1 MCITKSQFFFV
12 QNSTNLSVH
21 HDLATSN
28 QPQRVYP
35 VVVEVN
41 PALNFAW
48 PTVADPLRDKEQT
61 QILSFQGNS
70 FLISRPAIFRSFG

>member
-1 MCITKSQFFFV
+1 MEKNKNGLVNFACVKLSYHVKYISIISSDTPLLRTLKKMCITKSQFFFV

-41 PALNFAW
+41 PH
-48 PTVADPLRDKEQT
+48 
-61 QILSFQGNS
+61 
-70 FLISRPAIFRSFG
+70 